1 LTTFRAANLSLERGN
16 CDASCLAYAM
26 LGSRMARSPFR
37 FGDCKTAFRF
47 GQVGFELVEGRGL
60 KRFQARTYLYF
71 ASFIA
76 PWMKHVRT
84 CIDLT
89 RRAFDVAN
97 KIGDFTFVTNANL
110 TLNSVF

>member
-1 LTTFRAANLSLERGN
+1 
-16 CDASCLAYAM
+16 M
-26 LGSRMARSPFR
+26 VGSRMGRSR
-37 FGDCKTAFRF
+37 FGFGDWKTAFRF

-84 CIDLT
+84 CIDLA

-97 KIGDFTFVTNANL
+97 KIGDFTFVTKANL
-110 TLNSVF
+110 TLNSGLLIATSKEIGRAHV